1 VVAGGNME
9 QARTVTGAT
18 QARIHKE
25 GTTMTE
31 ATPIYVGIDVSQ
43 ERLDIATTIQ
53 DKIWSVRYDDD
64 GLKKVRTHL
73 RRLQPE
79 RIILEATGK
88 LERSLV
94 AALAA
99 DGLPV
104 VVVNPRQVR
113 DFARAMGILAK
124 NDRLDA
130 RVLARFGQSTKPELR
145 PLADDARQALAETV
159 TRRRQLVEMIGMER
173 HRTARTTP
181 EVRRQIERHIRWLEE
196 QLEKVDDDL
205 QQRLQQSPHWQESN
219 DLLQSVPGI
228 GPTTAAVL
236 IAQLPELG
244 TLTHKQIAA
253 LVGVAPFCRDSGTFH
268 GRRTVWGGRAF
279 VRTALYMATLVA
291 VRHNATLRA
300 FYQRL
305 VVAGK
310 AKKLALVAAMRKLLV
325 MLNAMLRDHTPWIET
340 LPITT

>member
-1 VVAGGNME
+1 
-9 QARTVTGAT
+9 
-18 QARIHKE
+18 
-25 GTTMTE
+25 MTE

-43 ERLDIATTIQ
+43 ERLDVATTAP
-53 DKIWSVRYDDD
+53 DKVWSVGYDDD

-73 RRLQPE
+73 RRLKPE
-79 RIILEATGK
+79 RIIVEAGGK
-88 LERSLV
+88 LERPLV

-113 DFARAMGILAK
+113 DFAKAVGILAK

-130 RVLARFGQSTKPELR
+130 RVLARFGQATKPELR
-145 PLADDARQALAETV
+145 LLADAARQALAEKV

-173 HRTARTTP
+173 HRTARTTL

-196 QLEKVDDDL
+196 QLQKVDDDL

-244 TLTHKQIAA
+244 RLTHKQIAA
-253 LVGVAPFCRDSGTFH
+253 LVGVAPFCRDSGTLR
-268 GRRTVWGGRAF
+268 GKRTVWGGRAA

-291 VRHNATLRA
+291 VRYNPRLRT

-305 VVAGK
+305 VTAGK
-310 AKKLALVAAMRKLLV
+310 AKKVALVAAMRKLLV
-325 MLNAMLRDHTPWIET
+325 ILNAMLKHQTPWNQN
-340 LPITT
+340 LPATT